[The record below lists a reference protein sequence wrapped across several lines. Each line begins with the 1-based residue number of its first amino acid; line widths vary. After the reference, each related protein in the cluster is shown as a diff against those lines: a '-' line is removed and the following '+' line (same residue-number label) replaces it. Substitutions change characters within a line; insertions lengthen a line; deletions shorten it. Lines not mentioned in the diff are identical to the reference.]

1 MKKSKNIAK
10 SPLEVITSEAEALP
24 LPLIVPRSPIQC
36 REQAIAL

>member
-24 LPLIVPRSPIQC
+24 LIVPRSPIPC